1 MRKLLS
7 LLAALSLSGA
17 ALAQTLVN
25 PNVQQVQL
33 LAPQLLAF
41 AGSDA
46 NFQSL
51 VNGLTQG
58 TPVTLTTLATDG
70 TLQIVTF
77 APGTLLSATD
87 TARILETARQSL
99 ISRGIAAPTG
109 QQLAT
114 SLLGGSLTTALG
126 TTPLTGLLSGNAG
139 ATAIQVR
146 SERIGQ
152 PVPGGTTGLTAAN
165 LQAIAAGLARN
176 TAVTVPGANGNVTFA
191 APGRPMSTFEINQ
204 ALQLANVLLAQQ
216 GIVNPTTE
224 QLRSALLGGTL
235 GTAAG
240 SVQLQGILQGQ
251 VRNTSDSPSFGT
263 SDSRVAG
270 TSNTPPTVAASP
282 RALTIAPGATAA
294 PTTPPAASAPAAG
307 SVSPALTAPRLRR

>member
-1 MRKLLS
+1 MRKLFS
-7 LLAALSLSGA
+7 LIAALSLSSA

-58 TPVTLTTLATDG
+58 TPVTLTTLGADG
-70 TLQIVTF
+70 TMQIVTF
-77 APGTLLSATD
+77 APNTLLSAAD
-87 TARILETARQSL
+87 TARILETARQTL
-99 ISRGIAAPTG
+99 ITRGIATPTG

-114 SLLGGSLTTALG
+114 ALVGGNLTTALG
-126 TTPLTGLLSGNAG
+126 TTPITGLLGG
-139 ATAIQVR
+139 TPGPTALQVR

-152 PVPGGTTGLTAAN
+152 PLPGGATGLTAAN
-165 LQAIAAGLARN
+165 LQALAAGLARN
-176 TAVTVPGANGNVTFA
+176 TAVTLPGASGNVTFA

-216 GIVNPTTE
+216 GIVNPTAE
-224 QLRSALLGGTL
+224 QLRAALLGGTL

-251 VRNTSDSPSFGT
+251 VRNTSDSPLFGT
-263 SDSRVAG
+263 SDSRAVG

-282 RALTIAPGATAA
+282 RALTIAPGATRAPAA
-294 PTTPPAASAPAAG
+294 PPAASAPTAG
-307 SVSPALTAPRLRR
+307 AVSPNLAAPRLRR

>member
-1 MRKLLS
+1 MRTILS

-25 PNVQQVQL
+25 PNVRQVEL

-58 TPVTLTTLATDG
+58 TPVTLTTLGTDG

-77 APGTLLSATD
+77 APGTLLSAAD
-87 TARILETARQSL
+87 AARILEAARQSL
-99 ISRGIAAPTG
+99 ITRGIAAPSG

-114 SLLGGSLTTALG
+114 ALVGGNLTTALG
-126 TTPLTGLLSGNAG
+126 TTPVTGLLGGSAG
-139 ATAIQVR
+139 ATPIQVR

-152 PVPGGTTGLTAAN
+152 PVPGGATGLSAAN
-165 LQAIAAGLARN
+165 LQALAAGLAQN
-176 TAVTVPGANGNVTFA
+176 TAVTLPGASGNVTFA

-216 GIVNPTTE
+216 GIVNPTAE
-224 QLRSALLGGTL
+224 QLRAALLGGTL

-251 VRNTSDSPSFGT
+251 VRNTSDSPFFGT
-263 SDSRVAG
+263 SDSRVVGA
-270 TSNTPPTVAASP
+270 SNTPPTVAASP
-282 RALTIAPGATAA
+282 RALTIAPGLTPA
-294 PTTPPAASAPAAG
+294 PTAPPAANAPAGA
-307 SVSPALTAPRLRR
+307 VSPALTAPRLIRR